1 MSLIKLDQK
10 LDALLE
16 KLHQQ
21 KKIEERL
28 TLVDQEIALLHSD
41 VGRQNKVLDKEK
53 KDVEELE
60 KLNMK
65 SLFVQV
71 LGDKEERLE
80 KERQE
85 YLQEVLK
92 YNALLSEIEV
102 FEFEKKILSKKA
114 SGLKLTEKSVEELI
128 SKKEAFLKLKGGPL
142 AKAINK
148 FDLDIKLMKINVLNL
163 KEAIEAGNTVML
175 KMNALISYLQ
185 QVKSWN
191 GRAILTGKGRYSSY
205 NKKSYI
211 DKANKEAI
219 NAKVSLARF
228 EKELRDVY
236 KDAHVNASVVSFE
249 RFITIFYNHLITD
262 WVLQQNLNN
271 AYYNITNT
279 KNTVNR
285 YILTLQADMAPAV
298 KAHDLKT
305 KEKRDFVA
313 NNKVS

>member
-1 MSLIKLDQK
+1 MSLIKLDQE
-10 LDALLE
+10 LDALRE

-21 KKIEERL
+21 TKVEERL
-28 TLVDQEIALLHSD
+28 NELDQEITHLHSE
-41 VGRQNKVLDKEK
+41 VKRQKRILDKEK
-53 KDVEELE
+53 KDVDELE

-65 SLFVQV
+65 SLFVKV

-92 YNALLSEIEV
+92 YNALISEIEV
-102 FEFEKKILSKKA
+102 LEFEIKVLNKKA
-114 SGLKLTEKSVEELI
+114 KGIKLTEKSVEALI
-128 SKKEAFLKLKGGPL
+128 SKKEAFLKKKGGPL

-148 FDLDIKLMKINVLNL
+148 FDIELKLLKIKLLNL
-163 KEAIEAGNTVML
+163 KEAIEAGDVVMNQ
-175 KMNALISYLQ
+175 MNNLVAHLQ
-185 QVKSWN
+185 HVKSWN
-191 GRAILTGKGRYSSY
+191 GRASLTGKGRYSSY
-205 NKKSYI
+205 RKKSYI
-211 DKANKEAI
+211 DKANREAV

-249 RFITIFYNHLITD
+249 RFITVFYNHLITD

-279 KNTVNR
+279 KNTVSR
-285 YILTLQADMAPAV
+285 YILTL
-298 KAHDLKT
+298 KSDLEHILSDYELLNKQ
-305 KEKRDFVA
+305 KRDFVA